1 MEALSPVRL
10 LPLFFWQGSNDDAQE
25 REPDTE
31 GLSQREASPE
41 DGKGEDK
48 GEYGD
53 EVAEE
58 GDDARFK
65 MLEREV
71 EAQIHEETHAEAHIE
86 QAADCGHV
94 DVDGHGRR
102 KHERQEYDGPAERL
116 NG

>member
-1 MEALSPVRL
+1 MEALSPIRL
-10 LPLFFWQGSNDDAQE
+10 LPLFFWQGRNDDAHE
-25 REPDTE
+25 REPDAE
-31 GLSQREASPE
+31 GLSQREAFPE

-71 EAQIHEETHAEAHIE
+71 IRNVLFRSFLPIVGAEEAQ
-86 QAADCGHV
+86 CGI
-94 DVDGHGRR
+94 
-102 KHERQEYDGPAERL
+102 
-116 NG
+116 NN

>member
-1 MEALSPVRL
+1 M
-10 LPLFFWQGSNDDAQE
+10 
-25 REPDTE
+25 
-31 GLSQREASPE
+31 SQREAFPE

-86 QAADCGHV
+86 QAADCGHG

-102 KHERQEYDGPAERL
+102 EHERQEYDGPAERL

>member
-10 LPLFFWQGSNDDAQE
+10 LPLFFWQGSNDDAHE
-25 REPDTE
+25 GEPDAE
-31 GLSQREASPE
+31 GLSQREAFPE

-65 MLEREV
+65 MLERE
-71 EAQIHEETHAEAHIE
+71 
-86 QAADCGHV
+86 
-94 DVDGHGRR
+94 DVYKRQHQRRR
-102 KHERQEYDGPAERL
+102 KAEGPVTGSRQA
-116 NG
+116 